1 MSMRITPIGLIRTPF
16 ESSEKIP
23 IQSIKS
29 KVVGDVELLPEYEEG
44 LESLDGFSHAIL
56 IYWFHQSKACSLRV
70 KPFLDTK
77 ERGLFATRA
86 PSRPNPI
93 GFSIVRIV
101 QIDGSRIRFEGADML
116 DQTPL
121 IDIKPF
127 VPEFD
132 NRYDATSG
140 WLTNSSFS
148 DVDEYTG
155 DDRFLR

>member
-1 MSMRITPIGLIRTPF
+1 MSIRIKPIGVIRTSF
-16 ESSEKIP
+16 VSSDKTP
-23 IQSIKS
+23 IQSIKP
-29 KVVGDVELLPEYEEG
+29 KAVGDIELSAEYEEG
-44 LESLDGFSHAIL
+44 LESLNGFSHAIL
-56 IYWFHQSKACSLRV
+56 IYWFHQAKPCSMKV

-93 GFSIVRIV
+93 GLSIVRII
-101 QIDGSRIRFEGADML
+101 QIDGKRIRFEGVDML

-140 WLTNSSFS
+140 WLADSIFS